1 MSMPNWVRI
10 PSGRNSARSKG
21 FSLIE
26 LMIAITV
33 LAIGLAGIL
42 PLVVMATNSNSANQ
56 RDSQAVM
63 IAQMVMEQI
72 AARPA
77 SVNTAFTITDCRPA
91 ALGGPQNL
99 DVEIAAG
106 GANVY
111 PATVVPANLAGNIDY
126 SQGINAVP
134 AGYGMQYYA
143 CGVGNAAPTDGSQL
157 IYDVRWN
164 IAITGGTMKAV
175 TVAARRLN
183 TPGGNTQLQMLLFVN
198 PVTLRTIVS

>member
-1 MSMPNWVRI
+1 MHRRNCVRV
-10 PSGRNSARSKG
+10 SSERNFAQSKG
-21 FSLIE
+21 FSIIE

-33 LAIGLAGIL
+33 LAIGMAGIL
-42 PLVVMATNSNSANQ
+42 PLVMMASNSNAANQ

-72 AARPA
+72 SARPA
-77 SVNTAFTITDCRPA
+77 SVNAAFTITDCRPA
-91 ALGGPQNL
+91 ALGGPQVLN
-99 DVEIAAG
+99 VNIAPG

-111 PATVVPANLAGNIDY
+111 AANVAPSYLAGTIDY
-126 SQGINAVP
+126 SQAVNAVP

-143 CGVGNAAPTDGSQL
+143 CGVGNAAPTDGTQV

-164 IAITGGTMKAV
+164 IAVTGGTMKAV

-183 TPGGNTQLQMLLFVN
+183 TPGGTQLQKLLFVN